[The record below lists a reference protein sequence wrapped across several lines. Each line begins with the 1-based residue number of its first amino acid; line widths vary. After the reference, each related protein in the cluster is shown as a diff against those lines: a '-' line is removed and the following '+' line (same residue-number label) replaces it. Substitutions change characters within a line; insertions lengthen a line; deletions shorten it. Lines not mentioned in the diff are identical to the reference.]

1 MRKLE
6 IKNVRTVLGKL
17 ATAYWLVININWQG
31 KHGEKKKT
39 HKLQRSSEN
48 ILLDEE
54 EERNN
59 SRRLRNKDEK
69 TKLSFFAKFNRNKL
83 FTRFLINNINIIYHV
98 YFLNIVPFEP
108 GTLYFVEGEWD

>member
-1 MRKLE
+1 MER
-6 IKNVRTVLGKL
+6 
-17 ATAYWLVININWQG
+17 
-31 KHGEKKKT
+31 KKKPINY
-39 HKLQRSSEN
+39 RD
-48 ILLDEE
+48 LLRIFYWTRKKKGTIAYNKIDEK
-54 EERNN
+54 
-59 SRRLRNKDEK
+59 RRLRNKDEK